1 MLKTLLFLLK
11 VGLFVGAMIWLAEQE
26 GNVRVEWMD
35 YTLNVHVGL
44 FLAGLLCL
52 ILISIFIYRV
62 VRAFVD
68 FPASYRYYSHIRAKD
83 LGYKALTLGL
93 TAVAAGDTKAAMKQA
108 SMVRSLLPEDN
119 GLPLLL
125 EAQAARLDGREE
137 DAQVS
142 FAGLLENKD
151 TSFLGVR
158 GLLQASMDAGDTQ
171 SALSLARQA
180 LALHP
185 KQPWI
190 LRTVYDLEV
199 GAREWG
205 TAEETLKRSVK
216 AGAIAKER
224 GLSDRVAMALAVAL
238 DAEEEGLQDVAASQY
253 RAAQKLDGF
262 SVPGIV
268 LAAEYYVRRGQLKKA
283 KALIEKSWKK
293 APHAAF
299 VDVWAKVMPAS
310 DTRYSGDAL
319 GRLKWF
325 EVLVKLNPDNAR
337 VQVAAGLAASEAA
350 LWGEARSYFE
360 AAEAIRPSQ
369 ELYKAL
375 AVLEDKASGNEIAAR
390 EWLEKAADV
399 QAERVWI
406 CRETGRIYD
415 SWQPIALP
423 HGGFNTI
430 EWNYPFGE
438 EVGDGGAVLLTS
450 AALASEEMDDTLIE
464 APKVA

>member
-1 MLKTLLFLLK
+1 MLKTLLFFVK
-11 VGLFVGAMIWLAEQE
+11 VGLFVGAMIWLSEQE

-35 YTLNVHVGL
+35 YTVNVHVGL

-52 ILISIFIYRV
+52 LLVSIFIYRV
-62 VRAFVD
+62 IHAFVN
-68 FPASYRYYSHIRAKD
+68 FPASYRYYSRIRAKD

-93 TAVAAGDTKAAMKQA
+93 TAVAAGDTKVAMKQA
-108 SMVRSLLPEDN
+108 EKVRSLLPEDN

-125 EAQAARLDGREE
+125 EAQAARLDGRED

-142 FAGLLENKD
+142 FVGLLENKD

-171 SALSLARQA
+171 EALSLARQA

-199 GAREWG
+199 GAREWSS
-205 TAEETLKRSVK
+205 AEETLKRSVK
-216 AGAIAKER
+216 VSAITKEH

-238 DAEEEGLQDVAASQY
+238 SAEEEGLLDVAASQY
-253 RAAQKLDGF
+253 RVAQKLDVS
-262 SVPGIV
+262 SVPAIV
-268 LAAEYYVRRGQLKKA
+268 LSAEYYVRQGQLKKA
-283 KALIEKSWKK
+283 KLLLEKSWKK
-293 APHAAF
+293 SPHAAF
-299 VDVWAKVMPAS
+299 VDVWIGAMPSEGA
-310 DTRYSGDAL
+310 DYDAL
-319 GRLKWF
+319 ARLKWL
-325 EVLVKLNPDNAR
+325 EALVKLNPDNAR
-337 VQVAAGLAASEAA
+337 AQVAAGLAASEAA
-350 LWGEARSYFE
+350 LWGEARSYFD
-360 AAEAIRPSQ
+360 AAESIRPSK

-375 AVLEDKASGNEIAAR
+375 AVLEDKASGNEAAAR

-399 QAERVWI
+399 KAARVWI
-406 CRETGRIYD
+406 CCETGRVYH

-423 HGGFNTI
+423 HNSFNTI
-430 EWNYPFGE
+430 EWDYPIGE
-438 EVGDGGAVLLTS
+438 GADDGGSVLLTAS
-450 AALASEEMDDTLIE
+450 ASAQEMDDTLIE